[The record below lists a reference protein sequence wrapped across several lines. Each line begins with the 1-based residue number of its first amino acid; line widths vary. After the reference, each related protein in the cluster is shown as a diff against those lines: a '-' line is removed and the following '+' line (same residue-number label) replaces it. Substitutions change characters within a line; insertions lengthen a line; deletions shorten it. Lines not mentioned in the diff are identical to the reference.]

1 MRRLTLTTAL
11 TMALLLGSTA
21 GAAVHE
27 ASGRPSARPPAR
39 DVAHR
44 QLDKPILST
53 ARLFSN
59 VMLDPARCNYEYVE
73 LHGSSIVRTEL
84 RLTCTTHR

>member
-1 MRRLTLTTAL
+1 MMRRLSFTAIF
-11 TMALLLGSTA
+11 TMALLVGSA
-21 GAAVHE
+21 SAAVHE
-27 ASGRPSARPPAR
+27 PTRRTPAQPPAR

-44 QLDKPILST
+44 QLDKPIPSD

-73 LHGSSIVRTEL
+73 LHGASIVRTEL

>member
-1 MRRLTLTTAL
+1 MMVRRSLAAILTIV
-11 TMALLLGSTA
+11 LLVGTA
-21 GAAVHE
+21 GAAVQE
-27 ASGRPSARPPAR
+27 PTRRTPAQPPAS

-44 QLDKPILST
+44 QLDKPIPSD